1 MDILLFLSVGFSVY
15 LSVKGLFELVD
26 RLDGSRDLIL
36 LESLGKIIVE
46 LSGIELI
53 LILNYN
59 EQLDIR
65 YIILVGILYTDTLL
79 NHTLL

>member
-15 LSVKGLFELVD
+15 FTVESLFELID
-26 RLDGSRDLIL
+26 RLDSSRDLIL
-36 LESLGKIIVE
+36 LESLGNIIVE
-46 LSGIELI
+46 LSRIELI

-65 YIILVGILYTDTLL
+65 YIILVGILYTE
-79 NHTLL
+79 HS